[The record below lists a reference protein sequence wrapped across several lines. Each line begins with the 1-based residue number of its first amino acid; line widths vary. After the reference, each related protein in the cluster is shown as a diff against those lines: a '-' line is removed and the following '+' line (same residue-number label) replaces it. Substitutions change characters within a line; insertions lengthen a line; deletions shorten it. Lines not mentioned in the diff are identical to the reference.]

1 MPSDRFSRGPRD
13 YDGRRRGPVD
23 LATLKKILGNSL
35 TWVALAFRVVV
46 IFLFMTFRMGEV
58 SGEQVG
64 VLLNNIN
71 GEMTMIE
78 QAGVTIYNGITSEF
92 YVLDKRL
99 KTLKMPGDKGE
110 KILKVKTVDGSDVD
124 IHLKVQYR
132 VKPGMAVKVITTS
145 GPGDAF
151 KEKWARDYTRAICRN
166 YLGELTTEE
175 CYDSAK
181 REEKVRQAEAE
192 VKKRVSPFGIEI
204 DSIVIP
210 QKPTFY
216 KEYEDKIKEK
226 KLADQEVLKLKS
238 KAVEAETRQAKLI
251 VDATNVKNVAVREYG
266 GEMEKK
272 KVQAKAEAKR
282 AMLEADAYHT
292 RITIAAEAAL
302 YEMQQT
308 AEGILATK
316 RAEAKG
322 IEEMKKA
329 LEGEGGRNMVKLEY
343 AKKLKNVTITGQPF
357 IVEGR
362 TERFQHL
369 GAPASAGAVRRKK

>member
-35 TWVALAFRVVV
+35 TWVALAFLVVV

-329 LEGEGGRNMVKLEY
+329 LEGEGGR
-343 AKKLKNVTITGQPF
+343 
-357 IVEGR
+357 
-362 TERFQHL
+362 
-369 GAPASAGAVRRKK
+369 